1 MEPISTN
8 HKVNMLIEEFDKIF
22 IADRDETLKDGDKR
36 GISFAMLPMH
46 KKKIEEAGISVW
58 ASSVLEYQSDDC
70 KQ

>member
-46 KKKIEEAGISVW
+46 KKKNRRGRDKCLGIF
-58 ASSVLEYQSDDC
+58 C
-70 KQ
+70 P

>member
-22 IADRDETLKDGDKR
+22 ISGRDETLKDGDKR

-46 KKKIEEAGISVW
+46 KKKIEEAGTSVR

>member
-36 GISFAMLPMH
+36 GISFVMLPMH
-46 KKKIEEAGISVW
+46 KKK
-58 ASSVLEYQSDDC
+58 
-70 KQ
+70 

>member
-46 KKKIEEAGISVW
+46 KKRIEEAGTSVW
-58 ASSVLEYQSDDC
+58 ASSALEYQSDDC